1 MVAEAMDDTTTA
13 AEGTSGS
20 STGDSGTSA
29 SGTSGSPTGGSSTGD
44 SGRGTGQDSGIACP
58 QDFDPVCGVDGNTY
72 DNACVAGVAG
82 VEVRREGP
90 CLGDCEGSCV
100 VAPQGP
106 SLLSLVLVV
115 LAVIRPR
122 RARIVLAAIQGTR

>member
-1 MVAEAMDDTTTA
+1 MDDTTTA
-13 AEGTSGS
+13 AEGSSGT
-20 STGDSGTSA
+20 STGDA
-29 SGTSGSPTGGSSTGD
+29 GS
-44 SGRGTGQDSGIACP
+44 GTGQDSGIACP
-58 QDFDPVCGVDGNTY
+58 QNLDPVCGKDGNTY

-82 VEVRREGP
+82 VEIRREGP

-122 RARIVLAAIQGTR
+122 RARTNYRTR